1 MRHISSHHDII
12 LFYYSYSINI
22 LTILI
27 IFLNYLVLCPLRNHL
42 LIIVILLSLYYIT
55 TKHLRILD
63 LDLRIIE
70 NEIVIIYIL
79 YNLYRLVLVFFFWFW
94 RSTSSD
100 MRTIYIYPLIY
111 PHNITVNILTIILLL
126 ILFISLI

>member
-12 LFYYSYSINI
+12 LFYYSYSINV

-55 TKHLRILD
+55 TKHLRILYFN
-63 LDLRIIE
+63 LRIIE

>member
-12 LFYYSYSINI
+12 LFYYSYSINV

-42 LIIVILLSLYYIT
+42 LIIVILLGLYYIT

-79 YNLYRLVLVFFFWFW
+79 YNLYRLVLVFFFGFW
-94 RSTSSD
+94 RTTSSD

>member
-12 LFYYSYSINI
+12 LFYYSYSINV

>member
-12 LFYYSYSINI
+12 LFYYSYSINV

-79 YNLYRLVLVFFFWFW
+79 YNLYRLVLVFFFGFW
-94 RSTSSD
+94 RTTSSD

-111 PHNITVNILTIILLL
+111 PHNITVNVLTIILLL

>member
-12 LFYYSYSINI
+12 LFYYSYSINV

-111 PHNITVNILTIILLL
+111 PHNIAVNVLTIILLL

>member
-12 LFYYSYSINI
+12 LFYYSYSINV

-70 NEIVIIYIL
+70 NEVVIIYIL

-111 PHNITVNILTIILLL
+111 THNITVNVLTIILLL

>member
-12 LFYYSYSINI
+12 LFYYSYSINV

-79 YNLYRLVLVFFFWFW
+79 YNLYRLVLVFFFGFW

-111 PHNITVNILTIILLL
+111 PHNITVNVLTIILLL

>member
-12 LFYYSYSINI
+12 LFYYSYSINV

-63 LDLRIIE
+63 LDLWIIE

-111 PHNITVNILTIILLL
+111 PHNITVNVLTIILLL

>member
-94 RSTSSD
+94 RSTSSH

>member
-79 YNLYRLVLVFFFWFW
+79 YNLYRLVLFFFFWFW

>member
-12 LFYYSYSINI
+12 LFYYSYSINV

-100 MRTIYIYPLIY
+100 MRAIYIYPLIY

>member
-12 LFYYSYSINI
+12 LFYYSYSINV

-79 YNLYRLVLVFFFWFW
+79 YNLYRLVLVFFFGFW
-94 RSTSSD
+94 RTTSSD

-111 PHNITVNILTIILLL
+111 PHNIAVNVLTIILLL

>member
-12 LFYYSYSINI
+12 LFYYSYSINV

-111 PHNITVNILTIILLL
+111 PHNITVNVLTIILLL

>member
-12 LFYYSYSINI
+12 LFYYSYSINV

-94 RSTSSD
+94 RSASSD

>member
-12 LFYYSYSINI
+12 LFYYSYSINV

-79 YNLYRLVLVFFFWFW
+79 YNLYRLVLVFFFGFW
-94 RSTSSD
+94 RTTSSD

>member
-12 LFYYSYSINI
+12 LFYYSYSINV

-63 LDLRIIE
+63 LDLWIIE

>member
-12 LFYYSYSINI
+12 LFYYSYSINV

-70 NEIVIIYIL
+70 NEVVIIYIL
-79 YNLYRLVLVFFFWFW
+79 YNLYRLILVFFFWFW

-111 PHNITVNILTIILLL
+111 PHNITVNVLTIILLL

>member
-12 LFYYSYSINI
+12 LFYYSYSINV

-79 YNLYRLVLVFFFWFW
+79 YNLYRLVLVFFFGF
-94 RSTSSD
+94 RRTTSSD

-111 PHNITVNILTIILLL
+111 PHNITVNVLTIILLL

>member
-12 LFYYSYSINI
+12 LFYYSYSINV

-55 TKHLRILD
+55 TKHLRILYFN
-63 LDLRIIE
+63 LRIIE

-79 YNLYRLVLVFFFWFW
+79 YNLYWLVLVFFFGFW
-94 RSTSSD
+94 RTTSSD

-111 PHNITVNILTIILLL
+111 PHNITVNVLTIILLL

>member
-12 LFYYSYSINI
+12 LFYYSYSINV

-63 LDLRIIE
+63 LDLWIIE

-79 YNLYRLVLVFFFWFW
+79 YNLYRIVLVFFFWFW

>member
-12 LFYYSYSINI
+12 LFYYSYSINV

-70 NEIVIIYIL
+70 NEVVIIYIL
-79 YNLYRLVLVFFFWFW
+79 YNHYRLILVFFFWFW

-111 PHNITVNILTIILLL
+111 PHNITVNVLTIILLL

>member
-12 LFYYSYSINI
+12 LFYYSYSINV

-79 YNLYRLVLVFFFWFW
+79 YNLYRLVLVFFFGF
-94 RSTSSD
+94 RRTTSSD

-111 PHNITVNILTIILLL
+111 PHNITVNVLTIILLL
-126 ILFISLI
+126 ILFIYLI

>member
-12 LFYYSYSINI
+12 LFYYSYSINV

-63 LDLRIIE
+63 LDLWIIE

-79 YNLYRLVLVFFFWFW
+79 YNLYRLVLVFFFGFW
-94 RSTSSD
+94 RTTSSD